1 MVDIAG
7 GLMSNPWFRMYSE
20 FGHDPKVRTMP
31 ERQQL
36 HLALLFCLR
45 GEGKLLSRYGEDE
58 IAYYLQ
64 VTPIELPETKR
75 MLQQKGFIDE
85 HWDLLNWNKRQ
96 FLSDSSTERVRRYRQ
111 GLKHDETLLKH
122 DETLLKHDETDNVTA
137 PDTESDTE
145 SDTEEPL
152 FDGLTPLS
160 ATPSSEPLTR
170 PEEYANL
177 WNRLRG
183 NLPKVEKF
191 TEERRKKVQARIKSG
206 MTLERFQEAVENCRV
221 KPFLL
226 GDNDRGWTATFDWLV
241 ANSTNAEKAIT
252 NPYGLNKKPNG
263 NGRPYGRNANSIEA
277 IREYAAGSGSGSAN
291 GTETILTGLLAP
303 SGHAISGARG
313 AIPNGALRLD
323 HGPGSGANGKDP
335 QRLEVLAGAGTA
347 ARTSRPA

>member
-1 MVDIAG
+1 
-7 GLMSNPWFRMYSE
+7 
-20 FGHDPKVRTMP
+20 
-31 ERQQL
+31 
-36 HLALLFCLR
+36 
-45 GEGKLLSRYGEDE
+45 
-58 IAYYLQ
+58 
-64 VTPIELPETKR
+64 VT
-75 MLQQKGFIDE
+75 
-85 HWDLLNWNKRQ
+85 
-96 FLSDSSTERVRRYRQ
+96 TEA
-111 GLKHDETLLKH
+111 DT
-122 DETLLKHDETDNVTA
+122 
-137 PDTESDTE
+137 DTEADK
-145 SDTEEPL
+145 EEPL
-152 FDGLTPLS
+152 LKGLSPLS
-160 ATPSSEPLTR
+160 ATPPSQPHVR

-303 SGHAISGARG
+303 SGDAISGARG

-335 QRLEVLAGAGTA
+335 QRHEVLAGAGAA